1 MDNDNDADELNENE
15 NDGVKGNKRKTK
27 HDIDDIESIPDVN
40 IDEEFDA
47 FDLEEFKKK
56 YLNRNK
62 HLHIRGREE
71 LEFED
76 EFDINPDELAQE
88 KLKY

>member
-1 MDNDNDADELNENE
+1 MGHDDAMDNVDGIIGGKNDES
-15 NDGVKGNKRKTK
+15 KGN
-27 HDIDDIESIPDVN
+27 DIDDIESIPDVN

-62 HLHIRGREE
+62 HLHKRGREE

>member
-1 MDNDNDADELNENE
+1 MDNDDGSEGKKGQDNDIA
-15 NDGVKGNKRKTK
+15 
-27 HDIDDIESIPDVN
+27 DIESIPDVN
-40 IDEEFDA
+40 MDEEFDA

-62 HLHIRGREE
+62 HLHARGREE

-76 EFDINPDELAQE
+76 EFDINPDELAME
-88 KLKY
+88 RLK